1 MKKVFTLTLLLI
13 AFNSFSQDTEKL
25 EQYCKL
31 VVTGRMLSSKVV
43 ISVDYGEE
51 RSLWKDNRLKND
63 DGKLVKFNSEIDAL
77 NYLGKQGWKL
87 VNAYP
92 VATTSNSVPI
102 YHYVF
107 RKEFPRSEVE

>member
-1 MKKVFTLTLLLI
+1 MKKLFTF
-13 AFNSFSQDTEKL
+13 AFLFFTISSFAQDSEKV

-31 VVTGRMLSSKVV
+31 VVTPRLLSTKVT
-43 ISVDYGEE
+43 IAVDYGEE
-51 RSLWKDNRLKND
+51 RSVWKDNRLKND
-63 DGKLVKFNSEIDAL
+63 DGKLIKFNTEIDAL

-92 VATTSNSVPI
+92 VTVGTNTNPT

-107 RKEFPRSEVE
+107 RKEFSKAETE

>member
-1 MKKVFTLTLLLI
+1 MKKILTLALLFF
-13 AFNSFSQDTEKL
+13 ALNSFSQDTEKV
-25 EQYCKL
+25 EQYCKV
-31 VVTGRMLSSKVV
+31 VVTGRMLSTKVV

-51 RSLWKDNRLKND
+51 RSVWKDNRLKNE

-92 VATTSNSVPI
+92 ISMPNTAPV

-107 RKEFPRSEVE
+107 RKEFSRAEVE

>member
-1 MKKVFTLTLLLI
+1 MKKVLTLALLFF
-13 AFNSFSQDTEKL
+13 AVNSFAQDTEKV
-25 EQYCKL
+25 EQYCKV
-31 VVTGRMLSSKVV
+31 VVTGRMLSTKVV

-51 RSLWKDNRLKND
+51 RSVWKDNRLKNE

-92 VATTSNSVPI
+92 IATTANSTPV

-107 RKEFPRSEVE
+107 RKEFSKAEVE